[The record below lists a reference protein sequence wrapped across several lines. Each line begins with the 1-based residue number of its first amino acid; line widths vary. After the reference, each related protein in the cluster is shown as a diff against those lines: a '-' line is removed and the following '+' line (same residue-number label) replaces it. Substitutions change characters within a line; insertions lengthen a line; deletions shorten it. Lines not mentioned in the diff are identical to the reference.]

1 MFCVQDRA
9 TKQEQE
15 EYLETANQRQQYP
28 KKSLHNKI
36 VVNSQH
42 TQLYREDGHYQQNA
56 DSSRDFSYKIQKAQN
71 LAEEIDAMRGV
82 KTLQNGNKN
91 NEIVHSQTQ
100 NAKSKS
106 FVHNKREGY
115 HSTQK
120 NLNNSY
126 LSNDE
131 DLLVNKPHPREF
143 YLKLMET
150 EKKIQKGNFFQQDIT
165 LLIEMYTKC
174 IEYFDSVQDPIKCY
188 FEDKISSTLSSNSI
202 LSVLINSSKQQ
213 DSQQSQVQRSS
224 TAKDNQCEQGKVKEN
239 VQQSQIT
246 HIPSLDKGSHR
257 PRTLSEQKKHDR
269 MKAQYNIE
277 HIKLQKYTDIEKANF
292 IKAQELQVQAKEQ
305 HKQNVISSQQKDIN
319 ERLRLRKEKNLIQ
332 QSEKLINNI
341 RLKNDSLTGEPSY
354 NNGNKSARTL
364 NTNSSQSSD
373 LRITEEDLQQDDRS
387 TRVASE
393 HKHNKFAKSNSQTE
407 IDENQVVSQNDN
419 ENNSSSSSSSDD
431 SSSASSRSNSES
443 LSEQIPEEQKQK
455 EIEQQLQTQD

>member
-9 TKQEQE
+9 SKQEQE

-28 KKSLHNKI
+28 KKQLLNKI
-36 VVNSQH
+36 VANSQQ
-42 TQLYREDGHYQQNA
+42 TQLYREDQQYQQNA
-56 DSSRDFSYKIQKAQN
+56 DSQRDFSYKIQKAQS

-82 KTLQNGNKN
+82 KTLFNGNKN
-91 NEIVHSQTQ
+91 NDIVHSQAQ

-106 FVHNKREGY
+106 FVHTEREGY

-120 NLNNSY
+120 NLNSSQ
-126 LSNDE
+126 LSNDD

-202 LSVLINSSKQQ
+202 LSVLMNSQKQQ
-213 DSQQSQVQRSS
+213 DSQQTQVQRSS
-224 TAKDNQCEQGKVKEN
+224 TAKDNQCDNAKIKESTQKN
-239 VQQSQIT
+239 QIT

-269 MKAQYNIE
+269 MKAHYNIE
-277 HIKLQKYTDIEKANF
+277 HIKLQKQTDIEKANF

-341 RLKNDSLTGEPSY
+341 RLKNDSLTGEPSQ

-387 TRVASE
+387 TRVASD
-393 HKHNKFAKSNSQTE
+393 HKNNKFVKSNSQTE
-407 IDENQVVSQNDN
+407 IDANSVVSQNDN
-419 ENNSSSSSSSDD
+419 DNDSQSSSDD
-431 SSSASSRSNSES
+431 SSSASSRSNSEK
-443 LSEQIPEEQKQK
+443 LSEQIPEEQTQK
-455 EIEQQLQTQD
+455 EIEQQLQPKD

>member
-28 KKSLHNKI
+28 KKQLLNKI
-36 VVNSQH
+36 VANSHQS
-42 TQLYREDGHYQQNA
+42 QLYREDGQYQQNA
-56 DSSRDFSYKIQKAQN
+56 DSSRDFSYKIQKAQS

-82 KTLQNGNKN
+82 KTLFNGNKN
-91 NEIVHSQTQ
+91 NDIVHSQAQ

-106 FVHNKREGY
+106 FVHNEREGY
-115 HSTQK
+115 HSIQK
-120 NLNNSY
+120 NLNNSQ
-126 LSNDE
+126 LSNED

-202 LSVLINSSKQQ
+202 LSVLMNSQKQQ

-224 TAKDNQCEQGKVKEN
+224 TAKDNQYEQGKIKEN
-239 VQQSQIT
+239 AQKSQIT
-246 HIPSLDKGSHR
+246 HITSLDKGTHR

-269 MKAQYNIE
+269 MKAHYNIE
-277 HIKLQKYTDIEKANF
+277 HIKLQKQTDIEKANF

-341 RLKNDSLTGEPSY
+341 RLKNDSLTGDPSQ

-387 TRVASE
+387 TRVASD
-393 HKHNKFAKSNSQTE
+393 HKHNKFVKSNSQTE
-407 IDENQVVSQNDN
+407 IDANSVVSQNDN
-419 ENNSSSSSSSDD
+419 VSDSSSDD
-431 SSSASSRSNSES
+431 SSSASSRSNSDQQP
-443 LSEQIPEEQKQK
+443 EQIPIEQNQQETK
-455 EIEQQLQTQD
+455 QQLQSQD